1 MAARRR
7 LGAALSGGASGA
19 MAGLGILEKQ
29 KLLELLG
36 TLGQDE
42 TPSWGPSVPF
52 GPGPPGGQP
61 VVNQNLL
68 RILREL
74 DLFGG

>member
-1 MAARRR
+1 MATRRR

-52 GPGPPGGQP
+52 GPGPPGG
-61 VVNQNLL
+61 VDQNLL
-68 RILREL
+68 RIIREL
-74 DLFGG
+74 DLFRG

>member
-1 MAARRR
+1 MATRRR

-29 KLLELLG
+29 KLLKLLG

-42 TPSWGPSVPF
+42 TPSLGPE
-52 GPGPPGGQP
+52 PPGDQP
-61 VVNQNLL
+61 VVTQNLL

-74 DLFGG
+74 DLFRG